1 MILTIITWAC
11 LGVLLQVAEPI
22 LMIKRY
28 FGFKEEEYE
37 EYSSRKRFIHRLFY
51 CAKCL
56 TFWVA
61 LICTWNIQ
69 VAIISSILAG
79 LIEKWIW

>member
-22 LMIKRY
+22 LLIKRE
-28 FGFKEEEYE
+28 FGFKEEEYD
-37 EYSSRKRFIHRLFY
+37 EYSKWRKFLHRLLY

-61 LICTWNIQ
+61 LSFTWDIQ